1 MRETS
6 ARRLSQMDLATRF
19 RVFVAGA
26 VCLLVTQILFAQTPS
41 AKRPLATVS
50 GTVTIKG
57 KPAAGITVGLLRSE
71 GGPPNDI
78 TARGLTDQDGR
89 YRINNVAA
97 GTYEVMPA
105 APSFIIPDLQTL
117 PPRKTIFV
125 NEGENVDGIDFPLV
139 RGGVITG
146 RVTDADARPVV
157 QQQVYLYRADS
168 WNSKGPNQQ
177 PQIFPM
183 AAGMT
188 DDRGIY
194 RAFGLMPGRYKVATG
209 RADDS
214 FNPTQVQGRATYNR
228 VFHPDTSDPAKATII
243 EVTPGGEATGVD
255 IALEKPVDTYSI
267 SGRVIDGE
275 KGQPVAGIRLALEK
289 IGERF
294 QTYLNFGSVN
304 TLGEFTF
311 DNVVPGKYTFSL
323 MADRGNERTLESTAV
338 EVIEGNVS
346 GVVLRVTSGAA
357 VSGVIAIENESP
369 QAIAKLQQ
377 VEIRGYV
384 TLPSRT
390 GGRSSSVMVSADGAF
405 HMGGLPGGT
414 IGFVITGPRGSFSQ
428 FKNFTITRI
437 ERDGMPQQGNRFEIK
452 DGEQVSRVRVVV
464 TYGDAILRGS
474 IKVENGTLPPGSRF
488 AVRLMRIGEPPTAMP
503 TNVGQVDERGS
514 FIIEGV
520 EAGGYEVIAT
530 VITPDRTNPRSVKQ
544 QVSLTAGAT
553 TEVTLILDA
562 SNPKQP

>member
-1 MRETS
+1 
-6 ARRLSQMDLATRF
+6 MDLATRF
-19 RVFVAGA
+19 RVFVAGV
-26 VCLLVTQILFAQTPS
+26 VCLLVAQTLSAQTPT

-57 KPAAGITVGLLRSE
+57 KPAVGITVGLRRQE
-71 GGPPNDI
+71 VATPNEI
-78 TARGLTDQDGR
+78 SARGLTDQDGR
-89 YRINNVAA
+89 YRIVNVAE

-105 APSFIIPDLQTL
+105 APAFIIPDLPSL
-117 PPRKTIFV
+117 PPRKTILV
-125 NEGENVDGIDFPLV
+125 NEGENVEGIDFPLV

-157 QQQVYLYRADS
+157 QQQVYIYRADS
-168 WNSKGPNQQ
+168 WNSTGANQQ

-183 AAGMT
+183 AGGMT

-194 RAFGLMPGRYKVATG
+194 RAFGLMPGRYKVAAG
-209 RADDS
+209 RGDDRL
-214 FNPTQVQGRATYNR
+214 NATQAQGRAAYNR
-228 VFHPDTSDPAKATII
+228 IFHPDTSDPAKATII
-243 EVTPGGEATGVD
+243 EVTPGSEATGID
-255 IALEKPVDTYSI
+255 IALEKPLDTYSI
-267 SGRVIDGE
+267 SGRVVDGE
-275 KGQPVAGIRLALEK
+275 KGEPVAGLRLALEK
-289 IGERF
+289 MSERF
-294 QTYLNFGSVN
+294 QTYSNFGTAN
-304 TLGEFTF
+304 ALGEFTF

-323 MADRGNERTLESTAV
+323 IADRGNERVLESTPV
-338 EVIEGNVS
+338 EVVEGNVS
-346 GVVLRVTSGAA
+346 GVVLRVTTGAT
-357 VSGVIAIENESP
+357 VSGLIAIENESP
-369 QAIAKLQQ
+369 RALAKLQQ

-384 TLPSRT
+384 MPPSGV
-390 GGRSSSVMVSADGAF
+390 GGRSSTAVVSADGAF

-414 IGFVITGPRGSFSQ
+414 LQFIISGPRGSFSQ

-437 ERDGMPQQGNRFEIK
+437 ERDGVPQQGNRFEIK
-452 DGEQVSRVRVVV
+452 DGEQVTSVRVVV
-464 TYGDAILRGS
+464 TYGDAIVRGS

-488 AVRLMRIGEPPTAMP
+488 AVRLVRIGEPLTAMP
-503 TNVGQVDERGS
+503 TNVAQVDGRGN

-530 VITPDRTNPRSVKQ
+530 VITPDRTNQRSVKQ

>member
-1 MRETS
+1 
-6 ARRLSQMDLATRF
+6 MDLATRF

-26 VCLLVTQILFAQTPS
+26 VCLLVAQTLFAQIPT

-57 KPAAGITVGLLRSE
+57 KPAAGITVGLRRNEAVTSAAI
-71 GGPPNDI
+71 I

-89 YRINNVAA
+89 YRITNVAE

-105 APSFIIPDLQTL
+105 APSFIIPDLPNL
-117 PPRKTIFV
+117 PPRKTILV
-125 NEGENVDGIDFPLV
+125 NEGENVEGIDFPLV

-146 RVTDADARPVV
+146 RVTDADAQPVV
-157 QQQVYLYRADS
+157 QQQVYIYRADS

-183 AAGMT
+183 AGGMT

-194 RAFGLMPGRYKVATG
+194 RAFGLMPGRYKVAAG
-209 RADDS
+209 RGDDS
-214 FNPTQVQGRATYNR
+214 FNLTQAQGRATYNR

-243 EVTPGGEATGVD
+243 EVTPGSEATGVD
-255 IALEKPVDTYSI
+255 IALEKPLDTYSI
-267 SGRVIDGE
+267 SGRVVDGE
-275 KGQPVAGIRLALEK
+275 KGQPVAGLRLALEK
-289 IGERF
+289 MGERF
-294 QTYLNFGSVN
+294 QAYSNFGAANV
-304 TLGEFTF
+304 LGEFTF

-323 MADRGNERTLESTAV
+323 MADRGNERVLESTPV
-338 EVIEGNVS
+338 EVVDGNVS
-346 GVVLRVTSGAA
+346 GVVLRVTTGAT

-377 VEIRGYV
+377 VEVRGYV
-384 TLPSRT
+384 TPPSGT

-405 HMGGLPGGT
+405 HMGGLPGGML
-414 IGFVITGPRGSFSQ
+414 GFVITGPRGSFSQ

-437 ERDGMPQQGNRFEIK
+437 ERDGVPQQGNRFEIK
-452 DGEQVSRVRVVV
+452 DGEEVSRVRIVVS
-464 TYGDAILRGS
+464 YGDATLRGS

-488 AVRLMRIGEPPTAMP
+488 AVRLARIGDAPTAMP
-503 TNVGQVDERGS
+503 TNVGQVDGRGN
-514 FIIEGV
+514 FLIDGV
-520 EAGGYEVIAT
+520 EAGTYEVIAT
-530 VITPDRTNPRSVKQ
+530 VITPDRTNQRSIRQ

-553 TEVTLILDA
+553 TQVTLILDA
-562 SNPKQP
+562 SNLKQP

>member
-1 MRETS
+1 
-6 ARRLSQMDLATRF
+6 MDLATCY
-19 RVFVAGA
+19 RVILATALCLFTFQISLSQA
-26 VCLLVTQILFAQTPS
+26 VTTP
-41 AKRPLATVS
+41 KRPLATVS

-57 KPAAGITVGLLRSE
+57 KPAVGVTVGLRRNEPVTSAAI
-71 GGPPNDI
+71 I

-89 YRINNVAA
+89 YRITNVAA

-105 APSFIIPDLQTL
+105 APAFIIPDLQTL
-117 PPRKTIFV
+117 PPRKTILV
-125 NEGENVDGIDFPLV
+125 NEGENVEGIDFPLV

-146 RVTDADARPVV
+146 RVIDADARPVV

-168 WNSKGPNQQ
+168 WNSRGPNQQ

-183 AAGMT
+183 AGGMT

-194 RAFGLMPGRYKVATG
+194 RAFGLLPGQYKVSAG
-209 RADDS
+209 RGDDS
-214 FNPTQVQGRATYNR
+214 FNPTQVPGRATYNR

-243 EVTPGGEATGVD
+243 EVTPGSEATGVD

-267 SGRVIDGE
+267 SGRVVDGE
-275 KGQPVAGIRLALEK
+275 KGQPAAGVRLGLEK
-289 IGERF
+289 MGERF
-294 QTYLNFGSVN
+294 QTYSNFGIAN
-304 TLGEFTF
+304 ALGEFTF

-346 GVVLRVTSGAA
+346 GVVLRVTTGAT

-384 TLPSRT
+384 TPPSGA
-390 GGRSSSVMVSADGAF
+390 GGRSSTAVFSADGAF

-414 IGFVITGPRGSFSQ
+414 LQFIITGPRGSFSQ

-452 DGEQVSRVRVVV
+452 DGEQVTRVRIVV
-464 TYGDAILRGS
+464 TYGDATLRGS

-488 AVRLMRIGEPPTAMP
+488 AVRLGRIGDSPTTMP
-503 TNVGQVDERGS
+503 SHVGQVDGRGN

-520 EAGGYEVIAT
+520 EAGTYEVIAT
-530 VITPDRTNPRSVKQ
+530 VITPDRTNQRSVRQ

-553 TEVTLILDA
+553 TEVTLTLDA
-562 SNPKQP
+562 SSPKKP

>member
-1 MRETS
+1 
-6 ARRLSQMDLATRF
+6 MDLATCF
-19 RVFVAGA
+19 RAI
-26 VCLLVTQILFAQTPS
+26 LVTALCLFTFQISLSQTAPTQ
-41 AKRPLATVS
+41 KRPLATVS

-57 KPAAGITVGLLRSE
+57 KPAAGVTVGLLRSE
-71 GGPPNDI
+71 GVPTNDI
-78 TARGLTDQDGR
+78 NARGLTDQDGR
-89 YRINNVAA
+89 YRITNVAA

-105 APSFIIPDLQTL
+105 APSFIIPDLQSL
-117 PPRKTIFV
+117 PPRKTILV
-125 NEGENVDGIDFPLV
+125 NEGENVEGIDFPLV

-157 QQQVYLYRADS
+157 QQQVYIYRADS

-177 PQIFPM
+177 PQIFPI
-183 AAGMT
+183 AGGMT

-194 RAFGLMPGRYKVATG
+194 RAFGLMPGRYKVAVG
-209 RADDS
+209 RAEDS
-214 FNPTQVQGRATYNR
+214 FNPTQAQGRAIYNR
-228 VFHPDTSDPAKATII
+228 VFHPDTTDPAKATTI
-243 EVTPGGEATGVD
+243 EVTPGSEATGVD
-255 IALEKPVDTYSI
+255 ITLEKPVDTYSI
-267 SGRVIDGE
+267 SGRVVDGE
-275 KGQPVAGIRLALEK
+275 KGQPVAGVRLGLEK
-289 IGERF
+289 MGERF
-294 QTYLNFGSVN
+294 QTYSNFGIAN
-304 TLGEFTF
+304 ALGEFTF

-323 MADRGNERTLESTAV
+323 MADRGNERVLESTPV

-346 GVVLRVTSGAA
+346 GVVLRVTSGAT
-357 VSGVIAIENESP
+357 VLGVIAIENESP
-369 QAIAKLQQ
+369 QALAKLQQ

-384 TLPSRT
+384 TPPSGT
-390 GGRSSSVMVSADGAF
+390 GGRSSTAVVSADGSF

-414 IGFVITGPRGSFSQ
+414 LRFLITGPRGSFSQ

-437 ERDGMPQQGNRFEIK
+437 ERDGVPQQGNRFEIK
-452 DGEQVSRVRVVV
+452 DGEQVTRVRVVV
-464 TYGDAILRGS
+464 NYGDAILRGS

-488 AVRLMRIGEPPTAMP
+488 AVRLMRIGEPPTAIP
-503 TNVGQVDERGS
+503 TNVGQVDGRGN

-530 VITPDRTNPRSVKQ
+530 VITPDRTNQRSVKQ